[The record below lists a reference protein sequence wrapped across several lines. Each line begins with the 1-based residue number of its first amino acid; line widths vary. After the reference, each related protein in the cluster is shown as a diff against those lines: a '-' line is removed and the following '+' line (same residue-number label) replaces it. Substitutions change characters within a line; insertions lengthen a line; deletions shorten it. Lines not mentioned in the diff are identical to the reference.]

1 MSPRLALVIGGIAA
15 ALAVGAGAF
24 GAHAL
29 NGSVTADRLGTW
41 RTGASYAQMH
51 ALGLV
56 LIGTLGIAR
65 PGLDLGLVAVLLV
78 AGLVLFSGSLFALV
92 LTDTAWLGAV
102 TPLGGLSW
110 IAAWVLFAWRAFKGL

>member
-1 MSPRLALVIGGIAA
+1 MSPRATLVAGGVAA

-29 NGSVTADRLGTW
+29 DGSVTAERLGTW
-41 RTGASYAQMH
+41 RTGAAYAQMH
-51 ALGLV
+51 ALGLILV
-56 LIGTLGIAR
+56 GTLGIAR
-65 PGLDLGLVAVLLV
+65 PDLDLGLVAVLLV

-102 TPLGGLSW
+102 APLGGLSW
-110 IAAWVLFAWRAFKGL
+110 IAAWGLLAWRAARGL